1 MRALIAAGGTGS
13 RLRPFTNTGAKQL
26 LPVAGQPILFH
37 GLDAIRDAGIHEVGI
52 VVGQTGPEVRE
63 AVGDGGR
70 WGLRV
75 RYLEQSAPLG
85 LAHVVTTA
93 RGFVAGEPF
102 LFFLGDNLILEGVTR
117 FVREFERNL
126 PDAQIFL
133 ARVSEPERFG
143 VVVMDG
149 ERVVRLVEK
158 PREHVSDLALAGVYL
173 FNDSIMEAC
182 DALQPSWRGEYE
194 ITEAIQWLVDRGR
207 HVRAEVVDG
216 WWKDTGVPEDLLE
229 ANRRML
235 ALREPAIE
243 GEVDDRSRIEGR
255 VVVEPG
261 AKIVASRLV
270 GPVVIGAGAVVDRSV
285 VGPAVSIAEGCH
297 VVESTVRDSILMNGA
312 RVTGVDAIDG
322 SILGRE
328 SDIRSAGGTGARR
341 LLVGDHARVEA

>member
-37 GLDAIRDAGIHEVGI
+37 GLDAIRDAGIRDVGI
-52 VVGQTGPEVRE
+52 VVGQTGPEVRA

-75 RYLEQSAPLG
+75 RYLEQAAPLG

-93 RGFVAGEPF
+93 RRFVEGEPF
-102 LFFLGDNLILEGVTR
+102 LFFLGDNLILEGLTR

-158 PREHVSDLALAGVYL
+158 PPEFVSDFALAGVYL
-173 FNDSIMEAC
+173 FRDSIMEAC
-182 DALQPSWRGEYE
+182 DALEPSWRGEYE
-194 ITEAIQWLVDRGR
+194 ITEAIQWLVDHGR
-207 HVRAEVVDG
+207 HVRAELVDG

-235 ALREPAIE
+235 ELRDRSIE
-243 GEVDDRSRIEGR
+243 GEFDDRSDIEGR
-255 VVVEPG
+255 VVVEAG
-261 AKIVASRLV
+261 AKIVASRVV
-270 GPVVIGAGAVVDRSV
+270 GPAVIGAGALVDRSV
-285 VGPAVSIAEGCH
+285 VGPAVSVAEGCQ
-297 VVESTVRDSILMNGA
+297 VVQSTVRDSILMAGC

-341 LLVGDHARVEA
+341 LLIGDHARIEA